1 MFQTAQAVYTAVG
14 LTLALV
20 LTAMLVRPDDRVTSR
35 SMLVVALVAGLVEL
49 IFGNLSALLGAQ
61 AISWLRD
68 IVGVV
73 LSATL
78 LRMAGMLLFRVLM
91 PLLRLHPARII
102 EDLTV
107 TAAFIAWMLLWWRMA
122 GVNLS
127 SIMATSAVVT
137 AIIAFSMQETL
148 GNILGGVALQ
158 LDNSIRLGDWVKID
172 DVSGKVVEIRWR
184 FTAIET
190 RNRETLVVPNG
201 YLMKNR
207 FLVLGSRRD
216 QKPVWRRWVWFNLA
230 VDKGVTRVIAVLE
243 QAVADGHIPC
253 VAKDP
258 PPNAVLME
266 VLPNGGRFA
275 LRYWLEDFQRDDPTD
290 SDVRTHVHA
299 ALRRAGI
306 PVIMP
311 IAERMLVN
319 DDENAR
325 ASAAAREHARRI
337 EILGRV
343 DLFRGLT
350 PAELDKLAHHL
361 IPAPFIKGDDITR
374 QGAMAHWLYLINSG
388 ECDVWRE
395 LEGGERRHLATLQA
409 GNVFGEMGLMTGQP
423 RRATVSAKTDVDC
436 YRLDKEGFRAILAA
450 RPDFA
455 RDISGVLVDRNNDL
469 LAKQNA
475 EAHEVRAQD
484 HNDLVDQ
491 IKSFFAIR

>member
-1 MFQTAQAVYTAVG
+1 MFQTAQTVYMAAG
-14 LTLALV
+14 LTVALAL
-20 LTAMLVRPDDRVTSR
+20 TGMLVRPDDRATSR
-35 SMLVVALVAGLVEL
+35 SMLLVALGAALVEVVNGSL
-49 IFGNLSALLGAQ
+49 AGWTGPQVS
-61 AISWLRD
+61 SWVRD
-68 IVGVV
+68 VIGVV
-73 LSATL
+73 ISATL
-78 LRMAGMLLFRVLM
+78 LRMVGMLFFRGLL
-91 PLLRLHPARII
+91 PRLRLNPPRIM
-102 EDLTV
+102 EDLSV
-107 TAAFIAWMLLWWRMA
+107 TALFIVWMVLWWRME

-137 AIIAFSMQETL
+137 AIVAFSMQDTL

-158 LDNSIRLGDWVKID
+158 LDNSIRIGDWVKLD

-190 RNRETLVVPNG
+190 RNRETLVVPNS

-207 FLVLGSRRD
+207 FLVMGSRRD
-216 QKPVWRRWVWFNLA
+216 AKPVWRRWVWVNLA
-230 VDKGVTRVIAVLE
+230 TDQGVTRVLNVLE
-243 QAVADGHIPC
+243 AAVVDGHIPN

-290 SDVRTHVHA
+290 SDVRAHIHT
-299 ALRRAGI
+299 ALMRNGI

-319 DDENAR
+319 DDESTR

-337 EILGRV
+337 DILGKV

-350 PAELDKLAHHL
+350 PAEMDKLAHHL
-361 IPAPFIKGDDITR
+361 IPAPFLKGDNITR
-374 QGAMAHWLYLINSG
+374 EGAVAHWLYLINNG

-395 LEGGERRHLATLQA
+395 QEGGERRHLATLHA

-423 RRATVSAKTDVDC
+423 RRASVSARTDVEC
-436 YRLDKEGFRAILAA
+436 YRLDKEGFRAILTA

-455 RDISGVLVDRNNDL
+455 RDISAVLVDRNNDL

-475 EAHEVRAQD
+475 AEHEVRARSQ
-484 HNDLVDQ
+484 NDLVSQ
-491 IKSFFAIR
+491 IKSFFAVN

>member
-1 MFQTAQAVYTAVG
+1 MFQTAQTVYMAAG
-14 LTLALV
+14 LTVALA
-20 LTAMLVRPDDRVTSR
+20 LTAMLIRPDDRATSR
-35 SMLVVALVAGLVEL
+35 SMLVVAVGAALVEL
-49 IFGNLSALLGAQ
+49 IVGNLALFLGSEAL
-61 AISWLRD
+61 SWVRD
-68 IVGVV
+68 ILGVV

-78 LRMAGMLLFRVLM
+78 LRMAGMLFFRG
-91 PLLRLHPARII
+91 LLPIMHLQPARII
-102 EDLTV
+102 EDLSV
-107 TAAFIAWMLLWWRMA
+107 TGAFIAWMLLWWRMA

-137 AIIAFSMQETL
+137 AIIAFAMQETL

-207 FLVLGSRRD
+207 FLILGSRRD
-216 QKPVWRRWVWFNLA
+216 EKPVWRRWVWFNLA
-230 VDKGVTRVIAVLE
+230 TDQGVTRVLNVLE
-243 QAVADGHIPC
+243 QAVVDGHIPN

-275 LRYWLEDFQRDDPTD
+275 VRYWLEDFQRDDPTD
-290 SDVRTHVHA
+290 SDVRAHIHT
-299 ALRRAGI
+299 ALKRAGI

-319 DDENAR
+319 EDENAR

-361 IPAPFIKGDDITR
+361 IPAPFLKGDDITR
-374 QGAMAHWLYLINSG
+374 QGAVAHWLYLINSG

-395 LEGGERRHLATLQA
+395 LENGERRHLATLQA

-455 RDISGVLVDRNNDL
+455 RDISNVLVDRNNDL

-475 EAHEVRAQD
+475 EAHEVRAQS
-484 HNDLVDQ
+484 HNDLVGQ
-491 IKSFFAIR
+491 IKAFFAIR